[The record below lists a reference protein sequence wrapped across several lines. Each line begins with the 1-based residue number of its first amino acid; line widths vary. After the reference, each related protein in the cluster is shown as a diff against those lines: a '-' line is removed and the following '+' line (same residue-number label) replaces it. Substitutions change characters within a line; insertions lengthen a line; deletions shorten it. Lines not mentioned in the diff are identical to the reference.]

1 MLIEGVNMLLIQLVS
16 YLDILE
22 FFFLFLL
29 FVSVVITCYE
39 IMLTYKRR
47 DGVIKQMEK
56 KLRKENGAGVQ
67 QGCRRFGQPVLRTG
81 FKCNHAQR
89 VNSGILLCHLNLDG
103 LGGMEKV
110 QIRFIPMQ
118 P

>member
-39 IMLTYKRR
+39 IMLTCKRR
-47 DGVIKQMEK
+47 NGVIKQKEK
-56 KLRKENGAGVQ
+56 KIKKGEWCWGTARMSQVWPARPQDGFQ
-67 QGCRRFGQPVLRTG
+67 MQP
-81 FKCNHAQR
+81 CAM

-103 LGGMEKV
+103 LGGMEKA